1 MKLEDIDLT
10 QSELYRQGFP
20 HDVFETLRREAPVW
34 KHPESGDFSD
44 TQGESFWVLS
54 GYEEIRDVNRNAEGF
69 LSKAGPGLG
78 YDGNGL
84 MLTDMD
90 GPAHIRQRKLIS
102 SGFTPRMTRRLEDQA
117 RTWATRIVDEAIER
131 EEVEFV
137 QDVAYALPMHM
148 IADILGIPIEDRD
161 WLFNVTNDM
170 LLCVDPEHPVPLSKR
185 EELAT
190 SVFAYGAEI
199 VKKKRADAEDD
210 VLSLLATV
218 SDDQGP
224 LNDLELDSFFMLL
237 TVAGSE
243 TTRSAISSGL
253 HQLLHEP
260 EQLETMRRD
269 PSVMKGATEEIIRW
283 TSPVAYFKRIVAED
297 SIIGGQEIAAGERL
311 TLWYPSGNR
320 DETFFEEPGRFDIHR
335 QKNEHISFGGGGSH
349 FCLGAHLARREIMI
363 LFEELLARTSSI
375 EPVGEPSYSVMGIGN
390 PILQSLGNLR
400 VRLKPA

>member
-10 QSELYRQGFP
+10 QRELYRQGFP
-20 HDVFETLRREAPVW
+20 HEAFATLRREAPVW
-34 KHPESGDFSD
+34 KHPDSDFSD
-44 TQGESFWVLS
+44 TQDESFWVLS
-54 GYEEIRDVNRNAEGF
+54 GYEEIREVNRAADRF
-69 LSKAGPGLG
+69 LSGQGPGLG
-78 YDGNGL
+78 YNGNGL

-102 SGFTPRMTRRLEDQA
+102 SGFTPRMTKRLEDQA
-117 RTWATRIVDEAIER
+117 RSWAARIVDEALER

-137 QDVAYALPMHM
+137 QEVAYALPMHM

-161 WLFNVTNDM
+161 WLFQVTNDM

-190 SVFAYGAEI
+190 SVFAYGAEVI
-199 VKKKRADAEDD
+199 KKKRAEGADD

-218 SDDQGP
+218 SDEQGP

-243 TTRSAISSGL
+243 TTRNAISGGL
-253 HQLLHEP
+253 RQLLREP
-260 EQLETMRRD
+260 EQLEAMRRD
-269 PSVMKGATEEIIRW
+269 PSVMKSATEEIIRW

-297 SIIGGQEIAAGERL
+297 SVIGGQAIAAGERL

-320 DETFFEEPGRFDIHR
+320 DEKFFDDPGRFDIRR
-335 QKNEHISFGGGGSH
+335 QKNEHMSFGGGGPH
-349 FCLGAHLARREIMI
+349 FCLGAYLSRREIMI
-363 LFEELLARTSSI
+363 LFEELLARTASI
-375 EPVGEPSYSVMGIGN
+375 EPTGAETHSVLGIGN
-390 PILQSLGNLR
+390 PILMSLGQLP
-400 VRLKPA
+400 VRLKAA